1 MSLKPLIKPNDKVAK
16 IIIWT
21 LSIVVFLVVV
31 ALDRITP
38 PPFPFDF
45 DVHILAS
52 VIAAINSMVAI
63 LLVMGLY
70 FAKNKQLVKHKNT
83 MFLAIILSIIFLVFY
98 IAHHLFAGS
107 TKFGGE
113 GVVKML
119 YYILLITHIFLAA
132 GVLPF
137 ILFTSYRAL
146 TGEYAKHKKIAKI
159 TWPIWFYVA
168 VSGVVVYFM
177 IQPYY

>member
-1 MSLKPLIKPNDKVAK
+1 MKPMLQKNDRLAK

-21 LSIVVFLVVV
+21 LSIVVFVVVV

-45 DVHILAS
+45 DVHYLALG
-52 VIAAINSMVAI
+52 IAVINSIVAI
-63 LLVMGLY
+63 CLLLGLMY
-70 FAKNKQLVKHKNT
+70 AKNKKFEAHKKV
-83 MFLAIILSIIFLVFY
+83 MFLAIILSIFFLVFY

-107 TKFGGE
+107 TKYGGE
-113 GVVKML
+113 GIIKYV
-119 YYILLITHIFLAA
+119 YYTILITHIFLAA
-132 GVLPF
+132 VILPF
-137 ILFTSYRAL
+137 ILFTAYRSL
-146 TGEYAKHKKIAKI
+146 IGEYERHKKIARY

-168 VSGVVVYFM
+168 ITGVILYVM

>member
-1 MSLKPLIKPNDKVAK
+1 MSLKPIMQPNDKLAK
-16 IIIWT
+16 IVIWT
-21 LSIVVFLVVV
+21 LSIIVFVVVV
-31 ALDRITP
+31 ALDRIPP

-45 DVHILAS
+45 DVHVLATF
-52 VIAAINSMVAI
+52 IAVINSIVAV
-63 LLVMGLY
+63 LLVLGLY
-70 FAKNKQLVKHKNT
+70 YAKQKQLVKHKNT
-83 MFLAIILSIIFLVFY
+83 MFAAIILSIIFLVFY

-113 GVVKML
+113 GIVKMV

-168 VSGVVVYFM
+168 MTGVIVYLM
-177 IQPYY
+177 IKPYY

>member
-1 MSLKPLIKPNDKVAK
+1 MSLKPYIKPNENLAK
-16 IIIWT
+16 TIIWI
-21 LSIVVFLVVV
+21 LSIVVFTVVV

-45 DVHILAS
+45 DVHILAT
-52 VIAAINSMVAI
+52 VIAVINSLVAV
-63 LLVMGLY
+63 LLLLGLY
-70 FAKNKQLVKHKNT
+70 YAKQKQLLKHKNI
-83 MFLAIILSIIFLVFY
+83 MFAAIILSILFLVFY

-113 GVVKML
+113 GLIKMV
-119 YYILLITHIFLAA
+119 YYVLLITHIFLAA

-146 TGEYAKHKKIAKI
+146 TGEYDKHRKVAKI

-168 VSGVVVYFM
+168 VSGVLVYLM

>member
-1 MSLKPLIKPNDKVAK
+1 MSLKPYIKPNENLAK
-16 IIIWT
+16 TIIWI
-21 LSIVVFLVVV
+21 LSIVVFTVVV

-45 DVHILAS
+45 DVHILAT
-52 VIAAINSMVAI
+52 VIAVINSLVAV
-63 LLVMGLY
+63 LLLLGLY
-70 FAKNKQLVKHKNT
+70 YAKQKQLIKHKNI
-83 MFLAIILSIIFLVFY
+83 MFAAIILSILFLVFY

-113 GVVKML
+113 GLIKMV
-119 YYILLITHIFLAA
+119 YYVLLITHIFLAA

-146 TGEYAKHKKIAKI
+146 TGEYDKHRKVAKI

-168 VSGVVVYFM
+168 VSGVLVYLM